1 MEIFIKPQNKTF
13 LIKKAWI
20 TEKAG
25 RLIELNKYVFIVD
38 KQMNKPEVAKAIES
52 MYGVKV
58 SSVNILNK
66 QRKIKRLRR
75 NTGKIPGYK
84 KAVITLEKGNKIEV
98 MPT

>member
-1 MEIFIKPQNKTF
+1 MENFIKPQSKTF
-13 LIKKAWI
+13 LIKKALI

-25 RLIELNKYVFIVD
+25 RLIDLNKYVFIVD

-66 QRKIKRLRR
+66 KGKIKRLGK

>member
-1 MEIFIKPQNKTF
+1 
-13 LIKKAWI
+13 
-20 TEKAG
+20 
-25 RLIELNKYVFIVD
+25 
-38 KQMNKPEVAKAIES
+38 MNKPEVAKAIES

-66 QRKIKRLRR
+66 RGKIKRLGR

>member
-1 MEIFIKPQNKTF
+1 MGNLIKPQSKTF

-66 QRKIKRLRR
+66 RGKIKRLGR

-84 KAVITLEKGNKIEV
+84 KRLLLLKKEIKLR
-98 MPT
+98 

>member
-1 MEIFIKPQNKTF
+1 MGTFIKPQSKTF

-38 KQMNKPEVAKAIES
+38 KKMNKPEVAKAIES

-58 SSVNILNK
+58 SLVNILNK
-66 QRKIKRLRR
+66 QGKIKRLGK
-75 NTGKIPGYK
+75 NTGKISGYK

>member
-1 MEIFIKPQNKTF
+1 MGNFIKSQSKTF

-20 TEKAG
+20 TEKVG

-58 SSVNILNK
+58 SLVNILNK
-66 QRKIKRLRR
+66 QGKIKRLGK
-75 NTGKIPGYK
+75 NIGKIPGYK
-84 KAVITLEKGNKIEV
+84 KAVITLEKGNKIEI